1 MIASAERE
9 HILTAFETIV
19 VFFESFRRSYTKV
32 RRSIEATLLRGSPS
46 SIIIRGPSGSGKST
60 LIECIQLT
68 LESEHKEL
76 REDGEYTIIPV
87 VNFETP
93 PEVTIKG
100 MARAMLIAVGI
111 SNPRGSTEE
120 MTHQLIT
127 ILKTRGTKI
136 VFLDEIQRLCL
147 PTADKVRPKAL
158 AWIVGLANALRIP
171 IILAGTEECEVLQ
184 SDNKDYNQKD
194 YSTKAFKRRY
204 PFTAKMEHLKFSAAF
219 DSEFQQFIR
228 SLDSRLYE
236 LTKLPDGL
244 HLHDPLLSA
253 QLFMASDGNLETL
266 RLTIWNALREC
277 LDRNPDQNLTQG
289 LTLEDFIYAY
299 ELTTSEESK
308 LSNPFTLTLE
318 STLEQIGEM
327 QRQKELDRKRNE

>member
-1 MIASAERE
+1 MIESAERE
-9 HILTAFETIV
+9 CILTTFETTV
-19 VFFESFRRSYTKV
+19 VFFESFRRCYTKV
-32 RRSIEATLLRGSPS
+32 RRSIEATLLRGAPS

-68 LESEHKEL
+68 LESEYKEL
-76 REDGEYTIIPV
+76 RDDGEYTIISV

-93 PEVTIKG
+93 PEVTIRG
-100 MARAMLIAVGI
+100 MARAMLIALGD

-127 ILKTRGTKI
+127 ILKTRGTQV

-184 SDNKDYNQKD
+184 GENEDFS
-194 YSTKAFKRRY
+194 SKAFKRRY
-204 PFTAKMEHLKFSAAF
+204 PFTATMEHLKFSADL
-219 DSEFQQFIR
+219 DSEYQQFIR
-228 SLDSRLYE
+228 TLDTKLYA
-236 LTKLPDGL
+236 LSKLPDGL

-253 QLFMASDGNLETL
+253 QLFAASNGNLETL

-277 LDRNPDQNLTQG
+277 LDRNLDHNQNQG

-299 ELTTSEESK
+299 ELTISEDSRHID
-308 LSNPFTLTLE
+308 PFTLTLE
-318 STLEQIGEM
+318 STLEHIAEM
-327 QRQKELDRKRNE
+327 QKQKALEKLSNE

>member
-1 MIASAERE
+1 MVVSTERE
-9 HILTAFETIV
+9 RILTTFETIV

-46 SIIIRGPSGSGKST
+46 SIIICGPSGSGKST
-60 LIECIQLT
+60 LIDCIQLT

-76 REDGEYTIIPV
+76 RDDGEYTIIPV

-93 PEVTIKG
+93 PEVTIRG
-100 MARAMLIAVGI
+100 MARAMLIALGD

-120 MTHQLIT
+120 MTNQLIT
-127 ILKTRGTKI
+127 ILKTRGTKVI
-136 VFLDEIQRLCL
+136 FLDEIQRLCL

-158 AWIVGLANALRIP
+158 AWIVGLANELRIP
-171 IILAGTEECEVLQ
+171 IILAGTEECTVLR
-184 SDNKDYNQKD
+184 SDNKD

-204 PFTAKMEHLKFSAAF
+204 PFIATMEHLKFSKDL

-228 SLDSRLYE
+228 TLDTKLYE
-236 LTKLPDGL
+236 LSNLPDGL
-244 HLHDPLLSA
+244 HLHDSLLSA
-253 QLFMASDGNLETL
+253 QLFMASNGNLETL

-277 LDRNPDQNLTQG
+277 LDRNLDKSQNQG

-299 ELTTSEESK
+299 ELTTSEESR

-318 STLEQIGEM
+318 STLEHIAEM
-327 QRQKELDRKRNE
+327 QRQKELEKLLNE